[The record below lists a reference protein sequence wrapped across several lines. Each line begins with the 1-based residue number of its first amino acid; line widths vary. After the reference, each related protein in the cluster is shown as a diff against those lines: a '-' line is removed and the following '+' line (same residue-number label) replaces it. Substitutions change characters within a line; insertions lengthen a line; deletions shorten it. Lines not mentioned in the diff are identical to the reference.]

1 MGVCVVGCCEF
12 ASDGVFKYVLDDAS
26 APQRWGAT
34 SVSVK

>member
-12 ASDGVFKYVLDDAS
+12 ASDGVFQYVLDDAS